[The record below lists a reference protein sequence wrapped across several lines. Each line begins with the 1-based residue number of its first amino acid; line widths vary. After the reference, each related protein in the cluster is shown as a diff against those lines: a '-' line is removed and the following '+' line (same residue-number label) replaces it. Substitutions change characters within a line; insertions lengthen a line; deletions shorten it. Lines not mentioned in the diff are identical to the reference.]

1 MGLFSK
7 KVDYDELYRKLSS
20 EKMAPEEA
28 RKAEKELKK
37 LAKSGDKRGV
47 IWRPLTSVQ
56 IQSVGSV
63 NWATSEFEE
72 AEHKYGICEEY
83 VRVRSLPIVFNLFNE
98 SYEKYNDPKGA
109 VFVARAY
116 EHGWGVEKNH
126 GKAVE
131 IIRETENYPKDGTFF
146 VNSDLIKNAY
156 KEITGNEFPDSE
168 SSEQKEKQAISDAAK
183 TQNKQPQSDINLK
196 RVEYDGGDV
205 YEGEI
210 LNGKR
215 HGHGTYTWSDGSFY
229 DGEWKDGKKDG
240 NGKQSHPDGSC
251 YDGGWK
257 DDKMDG
263 FGVLVYSNQ
272 SRYEGHWSE
281 GNENGHGML
290 TFANGNSYDGEW
302 KDGYENGHG
311 IKKYINVG
319 VYDGEWKDGDEN
331 GHGIMK
337 YINGDVYDGEWKDGY
352 ENGHGTMTYANGD
365 RYDGEWKDGHENGHG
380 MLTFANGNSY
390 DGDWVNG
397 EMNGNG
403 IYTYA
408 NGEKYKV
415 TCKED
420 EIISKEPFETPKTNS
435 TVIQSNQKAKTEY
448 KQIRYDGGDVGEK
461 SMSICDELKKQAEQT
476 YAEGID
482 KSIETAA
489 ACFRLC
495 AEGLSR
501 FPDDG
506 GGSYPIQDI
515 SLLIACSAVSG
526 GWNRTGSADRD
537 RMSER
542 LKLYV
547 SNVNELC
554 DDLPLALTVPGF
566 ANIGR
571 NLMSSPQISAFTE
584 HLTRLFQ
591 TLDEHEKMAV
601 VTMHY
606 LMLYAVFEQWP
617 QVDVLKDAYEN
628 ALVQPEEAY
637 ESPESNTAEDFE
649 WEEFSSVGEL
659 HEKILR
665 PELFRNPEDRYL
677 LNSCLY
683 LDTFVDEFH
692 EEFVGGDY
700 AETKEIIAEI
710 LGVESGELTESIEL
724 RLDFIRGFTEKEYLL
739 AAMYSLVYDER
750 TDLAPYLANLACYL
764 WTDTGDGDY
773 LDPLLDLFRLS
784 GEYDDDDSTWL
795 CAILRLQENG
805 NINDPLKPND
815 DGSFDDQFADFDDV
829 FGDLLNR
836 GYLPGSDGK
845 MFLSDSD
852 DNGGDET
859 EESNTGDNVLLRYQN
874 GDSYRGAAVG
884 GVREGFGAYFF
895 AGGGFYRGCFHA
907 DNYESYGMLDEGNGR
922 VYKGLWKDDKRC
934 GYGEQ
939 TFKSGS
945 KYFGWWKDDC
955 FQGFGCM
962 TLSGGEVYVGEYE
975 NYKENG
981 IFLYNRGNKWSG
993 YKAADDKVIGS
1004 SAGRWTVYKDGSEYC
1019 GPIIERRRGNT
1030 IYRVKEGFGEY
1041 CFPDDDSE
1049 CPSDRYMGQF
1059 KDDMPYGT
1067 GIRLYTSPETDMPII
1082 MASND
1087 FRGDIIPRGH
1097 FQSVCGIKDPSGN
1110 CDFFLYYV
1118 GECKDSVCYGRGV
1131 MYVIGTTERSR
1142 YTPYGVKGGS
1152 IIYCDTF
1159 REHPDGPATVINRYG
1174 EELHGRF
1181 VDGMFEQY
1189 K

>member
-420 EIISKEPFETPKTNS
+420 EIISKEPFETPKTSS

>member
-20 EKMAPEEA
+20 EKMTPEEA

-83 VRVRSLPIVFNLFNE
+83 VRVRSLPIVFNLFKE

-131 IIRETENYPKDGTFF
+131 IIRETENYPKDGTFRL
-146 VNSDLIKNAY
+146 NSDLIKNAY
-156 KEITGNEFPDSE
+156 KEITGTEFPDSE
-168 SSEQKEKQAISDAAK
+168 SSKQKEKQAISDAAK
-183 TQNKQPQSDINLK
+183 NQNEQPQSDINFK
-196 RVEYDGGDV
+196 RLELDGGDV
-205 YEGEI
+205 YEGYF
-210 LNGKR
+210 LNEKKNGHGKYIWANGDVFDGNWVDGKR
-215 HGHGTYTWSDGSFY
+215 TGKGRITWSNGASF
-229 DGEWKDGKKDG
+229 DGEWKDNQMSEGKYTFPDGEIYDGSFQNGKKEG
-240 NGKQSHPDGSC
+240 YGKQVFPNGEKYEGQWHDGKKHGRGT
-251 YDGGWK
+251 YTWADGDTYEGDWK
-257 DDKMDG
+257 DGKRCG
-263 FGVLVYSNQ
+263 RGKVIQYGKVPATGETYVK
-272 SRYEGHWSE
+272 R
-281 GNENGHGML
+281 
-290 TFANGNSYDGEW
+290 SYDGEW
-302 KDGYENGHG
+302 LDSKEHGHG
-311 IKKYINVG
+311 ICVEGDFGMEKMDKVFE
-319 VYDGEWKDGDEN
+319 GE
-331 GHGIMK
+331 
-337 YINGDVYDGEWKDGY
+337 
-352 ENGHGTMTYANGD
+352 
-365 RYDGEWKDGHENGHG
+365 
-380 MLTFANGNSY
+380 
-390 DGDWVNG
+390 WVNG
-397 EMNGNG
+397 KRQGRFVW
-403 IYTYA
+403 YL
-408 NGEKYKV
+408 
-415 TCKED
+415 
-420 EIISKEPFETPKTNS
+420 TNS
-435 TVIQSNQKAKTEY
+435 KGG
-448 KQIRYDGGDVGEK
+448 RYMDFYEDGN
-461 SMSICDELKKQAEQT
+461 L
-476 YAEGID
+476 
-482 KSIETAA
+482 IETCIPYDESIKTIEDARRSRALADGKSSSTTPVYTNSSPAA
-489 ACFRLC
+489 A
-495 AEGLSR
+495 
-501 FPDDG
+501 
-506 GGSYPIQDI
+506 QD
-515 SLLIACSAVSG
+515 
-526 GWNRTGSADRD
+526 SAD
-537 RMSER
+537 
-542 LKLYV
+542 
-547 SNVNELC
+547 
-554 DDLPLALTVPGF
+554 
-566 ANIGR
+566 
-571 NLMSSPQISAFTE
+571 
-584 HLTRLFQ
+584 
-591 TLDEHEKMAV
+591 
-601 VTMHY
+601 
-606 LMLYAVFEQWP
+606 
-617 QVDVLKDAYEN
+617 
-628 ALVQPEEAY
+628 
-637 ESPESNTAEDFE
+637 TAEDFE

-659 HEKILR
+659 HEKLLR
-665 PELFRNPEDRYL
+665 PELFCDPRDRYII
-677 LNSCLY
+677 NSCMY
-683 LDTFVDEFH
+683 MEPFVDEFH
-692 EEFVGGDY
+692 EEFAGGDY

-710 LGVESGELTESIEL
+710 LGVESGELTECIER
-724 RLDFIRGFTEKEYLL
+724 RLDFIRGFTEKDYLL
-739 AAMYSLVYDER
+739 AAMYSLAYDER

-764 WTDTGDGDY
+764 WTDTGDSDY
-773 LDPLLDLFRLS
+773 FDPLLDLFRMS
-784 GEYDDDDSTWL
+784 GEYDDNDSTWL
-795 CAILRLQENG
+795 CAILRLRENG
-805 NINDPLKPND
+805 NIDDPLKPND

-829 FGDLLNR
+829 FGDLLDQ

-845 MFLSDSD
+845 MYLSDSD

-859 EESNTGDNVLLRYQN
+859 EESDTGDNVLLRYQN

-884 GVREGFGAYFF
+884 GVREGFGAYFY
-895 AGGGFYRGCFHA
+895 ADDGYYRGTFHQGVFHG
-907 DNYESYGMLDEGNGR
+907 YGIREYGNGHT
-922 VYKGLWKDDKRC
+922 YKGMWKNDTKN
-934 GYGEQ
+934 GYGEY
-939 TFKSGS
+939 TFADGRS
-945 KYFGWWKDDC
+945 YFGWWKDDC

-975 NYKENG
+975 NHKENG

-993 YKAADDKVIGS
+993 YKAADGKVIGS
-1004 SAGRWTVYKDGSEYC
+1004 SAGRWTAYKDGSEYC

-1049 CPSDRYMGQF
+1049 CPSDRYLGQF